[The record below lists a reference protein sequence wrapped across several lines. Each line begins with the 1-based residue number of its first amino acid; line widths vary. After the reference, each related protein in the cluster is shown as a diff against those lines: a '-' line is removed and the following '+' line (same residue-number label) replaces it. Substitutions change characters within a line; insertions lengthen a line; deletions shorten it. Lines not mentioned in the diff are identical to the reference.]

1 MVRVERDCFV
11 LHALYGTRDPAKHGH
26 TTHDPWHTA
35 HGPHVRRQA
44 AHGTRLHA
52 TRRVTQRHVAPWQV
66 EALDVSGNAFGV
78 QGAQALVDALAGT
91 KVRTLVMSGTP
102 LGAAEGALAVAVGR
116 FTVHESREAEIIKDP
131 DSDQDIVVRYL
142 DDGSE
147 SGYIKASAVAG
158 CVTATAGEL
167 ATFER
172 RFELFGALA
181 QALAATKLRELAV
194 SGCGIGPT
202 AMSLLAEALSDAEV
216 RSHPARE

>member
-1 MVRVERDCFV
+1 MEV
-11 LHALYGTRDPAKHGH
+11 
-26 TTHDPWHTA
+26 
-35 HGPHVRRQA
+35 
-44 AHGTRLHA
+44 
-52 TRRVTQRHVAPWQV
+52 
-66 EALDVSGNAFGV
+66 LDVSGNAFGV

-91 KVRTLVMSGTP
+91 KVTTLVMSGTP
-102 LGAAEGALAVAVGR
+102 LGPAEGALAVAKGR
-116 FTVHESREAEIIKDP
+116 FTVHEGREAEIILDP
-131 DSDQDIVVRYL
+131 TPSWTKVRYL

-147 SGYIKASAVAG
+147 SEYIEASAVAR
-158 CVTATAGEL
+158 CVTATAAEL

>member
-1 MVRVERDCFV
+1 M
-11 LHALYGTRDPAKHGH
+11 
-26 TTHDPWHTA
+26 
-35 HGPHVRRQA
+35 
-44 AHGTRLHA
+44 
-52 TRRVTQRHVAPWQV
+52 
-66 EALDVSGNAFGV
+66 EALDVSGNAFGL

-91 KVRTLVMSGTP
+91 KVTTLVMSGTP
-102 LGAAEGALAVAVGR
+102 LGAAEGALAVAKGR
-116 FTVHESREAEIIKDP
+116 FTVHEGREAEITKTWNDGGIK
-131 DSDQDIVVRYL
+131 VRYL

-147 SGYIKASAVAG
+147 SGFIKAAAVAG
-158 CVTATAGEL
+158 CVTATAAEL

>member
-1 MVRVERDCFV
+1 M
-11 LHALYGTRDPAKHGH
+11 
-26 TTHDPWHTA
+26 
-35 HGPHVRRQA
+35 
-44 AHGTRLHA
+44 
-52 TRRVTQRHVAPWQV
+52 TQRHVAPWQV
-66 EALDVSGNAFGV
+66 EKLDVSGNAFGL

-91 KVRTLVMSGTP
+91 KVTTLVMSGTP
-102 LGAAEGALAVAVGR
+102 LGPAEGALAVAEGR
-116 FTVHESREAEIIKDP
+116 FTVHEDREAEII
-131 DSDQDIVVRYL
+131 QVHLRRGILVRYL
-142 DDGSE
+142 DDGSL
-147 SGYIKASAVAG
+147 SKIIKASAVAR
-158 CVTATAGEL
+158 CVTATAAEL

>member
-1 MVRVERDCFV
+1 M
-11 LHALYGTRDPAKHGH
+11 
-26 TTHDPWHTA
+26 
-35 HGPHVRRQA
+35 
-44 AHGTRLHA
+44 
-52 TRRVTQRHVAPWQV
+52 

-91 KVRTLVMSGTP
+91 KVTTLVMSGTP
-102 LGAAEGALAVAVGR
+102 LGAAEGALAVAKGR
-116 FTVHESREAEIIKDP
+116 FTVHEGREAEITYDP
-131 DSDQDIVVRYL
+131 NEHGIIVRYL
-142 DDGSE
+142 DDGST
-147 SGYIKASAVAG
+147 SANYPNMIKASAVAR
-158 CVTATAGEL
+158 CVTATAAEL

-172 RFELFGALA
+172 RFDLFGALA

>member
-1 MVRVERDCFV
+1 MEV
-11 LHALYGTRDPAKHGH
+11 
-26 TTHDPWHTA
+26 
-35 HGPHVRRQA
+35 
-44 AHGTRLHA
+44 
-52 TRRVTQRHVAPWQV
+52 
-66 EALDVSGNAFGV
+66 LDVSGNAFGL

-91 KVRTLVMSGTP
+91 KVTTLVMSGTP
-102 LGAAEGALAVAVGR
+102 LGLAEGALAVAKGR
-116 FTVHESREAEIIKDP
+116 FTMHEGREAEIIYYGNYTTMTYKE
-131 DSDQDIVVRYL
+131 IKVRYL

-147 SGYIKASAVAG
+147 SGWISAYAVAG

-194 SGCGIGPT
+194 SGCGIGPK
-202 AMSLLAEALSDAEV
+202 AMSLLATALSDAEV

>member
-1 MVRVERDCFV
+1 MT
-11 LHALYGTRDPAKHGH
+11 YG
-26 TTHDPWHTA
+26 
-35 HGPHVRRQA
+35 
-44 AHGTRLHA
+44 
-52 TRRVTQRHVAPWQV
+52 PWQV
-66 EALDVSGNAFGV
+66 EVLDVSGNSIGT
-78 QGAQALVDALAGT
+78 QGAQVLVAALQST
-91 KVRTLVMSGTP
+91 KVTTLVMSGTP
-102 LGAAEGALAVAVGR
+102 LGPAEGALAVAKGR
-116 FTVHESREAEIIKDP
+116 FTVHEDREAEIIRVYSNGNIK
-131 DSDQDIVVRYL
+131 VRYL

-202 AMSLLAEALSDAEV
+202 AMSLLAAALSDAEV

>member
-1 MVRVERDCFV
+1 M
-11 LHALYGTRDPAKHGH
+11 
-26 TTHDPWHTA
+26 
-35 HGPHVRRQA
+35 
-44 AHGTRLHA
+44 
-52 TRRVTQRHVAPWQV
+52 

-91 KVRTLVMSGTP
+91 KVTTLVMSGTP
-102 LGAAEGALAVAVGR
+102 LGPAEGALAVAKGR
-116 FTVHESREAEIIKDP
+116 FTVHEGCEAEIIQDP
-131 DSDQDIVVRYL
+131 DRDREIKVRYL
-142 DDGSE
+142 DDGSTCD
-147 SGYIKASAVAG
+147 GYTKASAVAG
-158 CVTATAGEL
+158 CVTATAAEL

-202 AMSLLAEALSDAEV
+202 AMSVLAEALSDAEV

>member
-1 MVRVERDCFV
+1 MEV
-11 LHALYGTRDPAKHGH
+11 
-26 TTHDPWHTA
+26 
-35 HGPHVRRQA
+35 
-44 AHGTRLHA
+44 
-52 TRRVTQRHVAPWQV
+52 
-66 EALDVSGNAFGV
+66 LDVSGNAFGV

-91 KVRTLVMSGTP
+91 KVTTLVMSGTP
-102 LGAAEGALAVAVGR
+102 LGAAEGALAVAKGR
-116 FTVHESREAEIIKDP
+116 FTVHEGREAEIFRTWDDGYIK
-131 DSDQDIVVRYL
+131 VRYL

-147 SGYIKASAVAG
+147 SFIKASAVAG
-158 CVTATAGEL
+158 CVTATAAEL

-202 AMSLLAEALSDAEV
+202 AMPQLAAALSDAEV